1 MRFTLRQLEIF
12 AAVMA
17 TGQIR
22 AAAER
27 LYLSQAAVSQA
38 MVELA
43 DALALTLFRRD
54 GRTLRPT
61 RAAYRLAELSA
72 GPRATLGALPAQLH
86 GTAEAKLAGPVH
98 IAASSTIARY
108 LLPERLAALAAHHP
122 DLRLS
127 QSSGNTTQVAARVAR
142 GEADLGFI
150 EGPADREDLR
160 ATRWQTDRL
169 VVIGAPGT
177 PRQWPLS
184 DLHSACW
191 VMREPGSGT
200 RRVFEQRLALA
211 GLAVPDAHLVLD
223 DAGAQVRAVAAGAGL
238 ACVSRAASYSAV
250 AAGDI
255 VTVAL
260 GDLIFERPLWMIRAA
275 RDGTDALVDRL
286 IDMLAAPISGPA
298 QSPGQP
304 AFNRMT

>member
-108 LLPERLAALAAHHP
+108 LLPERLSALAAHHP

-160 ATRWQTDRL
+160 AAHWQTDRL
-169 VVIGAPGT
+169 VVIGAPGM
-177 PRQWPLS
+177 PRQWPLA
-184 DLHSACW
+184 DLHGARW
-191 VMREPGSGT
+191 VMREPGLGT

-238 ACVSRAASYSAV
+238 ACVSRAASRSAV

-260 GDLIFERPLWMIRAA
+260 GDLVFERPLWVIRPAHE
-275 RDGTDALVDRL
+275 GTDTLVDRL
-286 IDMLAAPISGPA
+286 IDTLAGSRSVTAEA
-298 QSPGQP
+298 RGQP